1 MPGVRQDNCR
11 ADAFGLKAEVL
22 KQNMSALTLSMQQV
36 KKDGSFQNFIYECEV
51 EDVVPW
57 NEDQMPA
64 MKMKSFSTVTNG
76 EKRFM
81 VKQIWGNDLGDTD
94 SSRNGEMLADTDLT
108 AIFEYLQFQ
117 YQQPKV
123 AMATPSAVKLACVE
137 GASTPEGAACIL
149 DIKAIMKTSTHV
161 VIPVHAE
168 MPKHWTAI
176 LLEMETLGSIKVKRA
191 YYFDWLKPL
200 QVRNRNYARKIL
212 RLLTLENDLSYMQLA
227 APHNKYVQRIG
238 SNDCGFVV
246 WYAMEVAMKQQR
258 LEGSWNLMPR
268 PDLWRA
274 TLNTALKNLLKEQQK
289 WILEDL
295 TPKKKNWIPAFEI
308 VLPGQKHPD
317 KEKMIEELHK
327 KFFAGELKYKA
338 EDFYTCASCRWSSSG
353 FGCFN
358 CSPVKKAEVQAAR
371 EKEVKQ
377 LSNALLQWQKEL
389 EESGAFHQ
397 EMPADVPY
405 AESQEKL
412 TGGGI
417 LEDRGSGRGPS

>member
-11 ADAFGLKAEVL
+11 ADAFGLKAVVV

-57 NEDQMPA
+57 DEDQMQA

-308 VLPGQKHPD
+308 VLPGQKHVD

-327 KFFAGELKYKA
+327 VIIGQDAVIHQIL
-338 EDFYTCASCRWSSSG
+338 
-353 FGCFN
+353 
-358 CSPVKKAEVQAAR
+358 AAI
-371 EKEVKQ
+371 
-377 LSNALLQWQKEL
+377 
-389 EESGAFHQ
+389 F
-397 EMPADVPY
+397 
-405 AESQEKL
+405 
-412 TGGGI
+412 TGGHCLLVGVPGLAKTLI
-417 LEDRGSGRGPS
+417 VSTIAKIAVKIMLWNWIQTWPPQPASVAAKSAMNNPLASAPQAPPTP